1 MKNKIG
7 IIGAGNVGAT
17 IAHLCLMK
25 DLGDIYLLDIN
36 RDMAEGKAIDL
47 NQSKYLFNSDAEI
60 IGGDDYDKLF
70 ACDYVV
76 ITAGFPRKPGMSRDD
91 LLFKNFEIIK
101 DISLKIKESKKAPMI
116 IVVTNPLDIMT
127 YAVYKITGMARTR
140 VLGMAGV
147 LDTYRFYHYV
157 QNVLNTSSKN
167 IYSVMLGS
175 HGDTMVPV
183 ISKTYVN
190 GKKISASLA
199 ETNINE
205 LAEKARNGGATIVSL
220 LKTGSAYYAPAASTV
235 KMLDCIINNTGTI
248 LPCSICAK
256 GEYGINDICIGLPV
270 LLNIRGASKIM
281 ELALEPGEKDALLK
295 SAAAIKE
302 QVDKITPLIS

>member
-17 IAHLCLMK
+17 TAHLCLMK

-47 NQSKYLFNSDAEI
+47 NQSKYIFNSDAEI
-60 IGGDDYDKLF
+60 YGGDDYDKICS
-70 ACDYVV
+70 CDFIVV
-76 ITAGFPRKPGMSRDD
+76 TAGFPRKPGMSRDD

-101 DISLKIKESKKAPMI
+101 EISLKIKDSKKAPMI
-116 IVVTNPLDIMT
+116 IVITNPLDIMT
-127 YAVYKITGMARTR
+127 YAVYRITGLARTR

-157 QNVLNTSSKN
+157 QTVLNTSSKTL
-167 IYSVMLGS
+167 YSMMLGS
-175 HGDTMVPV
+175 HGDTMVPL

-190 GKKISASLA
+190 GKKISSLVA

-205 LAEKARNGGATIVSL
+205 LSEKARNGGATIVSL
-220 LKTGSAYYAPAASTV
+220 LKTGSAYYAPAASAV
-235 KMLDCIINNTGTI
+235 KMLDCIINNTDTI
-248 LPCSICAK
+248 LPCSVFAK
-256 GEYGINDICIGLPV
+256 GEYGISDICIGLPV
-270 LLNIRGASKIM
+270 LLNIRGASKIV
-281 ELALEPGEKDALLK
+281 EIGLEPVEKDALMK
-295 SAAAIKE
+295 SAASIKE
-302 QVDKITPLIS
+302 QVDKINPLLA